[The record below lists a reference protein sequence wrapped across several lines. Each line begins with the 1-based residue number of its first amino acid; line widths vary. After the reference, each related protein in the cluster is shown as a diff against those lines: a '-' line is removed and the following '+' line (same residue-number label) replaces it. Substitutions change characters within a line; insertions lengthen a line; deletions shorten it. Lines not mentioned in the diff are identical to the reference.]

1 MPNNVFTVNILDI
14 IIPTTAKRDL
24 KKFKDIFLVMEHVN
38 QDIKS
43 LFSKNCPKKFSEDHL
58 VCIMYNTLCALNYL
72 DSANI
77 MHRDL
82 KPDNILITES
92 CGIKICDFGFA
103 RTFPMEKSLNRSHKI
118 HSILVE
124 SSKIFDEDVGQS

>member
-1 MPNNVFTVNILDI
+1 
-14 IIPTTAKRDL
+14 
-24 KKFKDIFLVMEHVN
+24 
-38 QDIKS
+38 
-43 LFSKNCPKKFSEDHL
+43 
-58 VCIMYNTLCALNYL
+58 MYNALCALNFL

-103 RTFPMEKSLNRSHKI
+103 RTLPKVMEKDNISDTASQSTCFALSNKEKYDNMSKREPRFGSYD
-118 HSILVE
+118 SI
-124 SSKIFDEDVGQS
+124 SYKK